1 MKSLNL
7 ENQNTQNTHGGN
19 MMVKNE
25 LNDMIV
31 KLQLDKNIKLQDI
44 PEIDLYMDQVIQL
57 FENSFGDTL
66 RNKDE
71 KVLTKTMINNY
82 AKDKLLMPIKNKKY
96 SKEHIILLSI
106 IYQLKGSLSIN
117 DIKKLLTPIIN
128 SFNDDDSKNSFSLR
142 DFYDSYLSLVKKN
155 SDEFE
160 SEISKKLE
168 DVNSN
173 IPKDNCPH
181 EEYLSTLLLI
191 LSFVNMS
198 NNYRKAA
205 EKLIDNLK

>member
-1 MKSLNL
+1 
-7 ENQNTQNTHGGN
+7 
-19 MMVKNE
+19 MMEQNE
-25 LNDMIV
+25 LHDMIV
-31 KLQLDKNIKLQDI
+31 GLQLDKSIKLKDI

-57 FENSFGDTL
+57 FENNLGDVV

-96 SKEHIILLSI
+96 SKEHIILLSL

-117 DIKKLLTPIIN
+117 DIKKILTPAIN
-128 SFNDDDSKNSFSLR
+128 SFDADDSENSFSLR
-142 DFYDSYLSLVKKN
+142 DFYDSYLNLIKKN

-173 IPKDNCPH
+173 KCSPPQSCSH
-181 EEYLSTLLLI
+181 EEYCKKLLFI
-191 LSFVNMS
+191 LSLVNMS
-198 NNYRKAA
+198 NIYRKAA